1 MICYKTGAAEF
12 ETFSLVPS
20 LGSPPVSFT
29 QQYSWLIACLVTSE
43 RTLLIYSALRGSIN
57 NSNKKKKENKPK
69 TMVEIKMIHTSVHLS
84 KLFYIPMKQVLS
96 WSHFIHSRLHEDDG
110 TWWRLSVVVPEE
122 NDSDWPH
129 CGALISYFSKHGI
142 LSCGFT
148 SSQSCGVTFRVLNT
162 SSVVLC
168 LLTFIL
174 QCRIPDYVFI
184 PFMVFKKACN
194 QPEVTIYDL

>member
-1 MICYKTGAAEF
+1 
-12 ETFSLVPS
+12 
-20 LGSPPVSFT
+20 
-29 QQYSWLIACLVTSE
+29 
-43 RTLLIYSALRGSIN
+43 
-57 NSNKKKKENKPK
+57 
-69 TMVEIKMIHTSVHLS
+69 MVEIKMIHTSVHLS
-84 KLFYIPMKQVLS
+84 QLFYIPMKQVLS

-184 PFMVFKKACN
+184 PFMVLKKHVISRRSRSTTCKRRRKEKL
-194 QPEVTIYDL
+194 PRVYILHMKHVVL